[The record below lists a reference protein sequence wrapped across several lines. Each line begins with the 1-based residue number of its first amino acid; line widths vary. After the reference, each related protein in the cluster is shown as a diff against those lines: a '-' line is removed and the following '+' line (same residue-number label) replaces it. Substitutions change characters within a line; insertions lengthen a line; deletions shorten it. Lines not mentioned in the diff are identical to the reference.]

1 MTDSTKGKRGRKPRT
16 MPEPILDTPRNLARI
31 ILNTPPKKAKDWRYL
46 KQGREVIFLRSL
58 SYIIPKRKAFRIEC
72 NQINA

>member
-1 MTDSTKGKRGRKPRT
+1 MTDSTKGKRGRRPRT

-46 KQGREVIFLRSL
+46 KEG
-58 SYIIPKRKAFRIEC
+58 K
-72 NQINA
+72 